1 MLLRRAGTSNRSRR
15 EVRTRGEVGDSDTTR
30 AAVLGRLSPGRIPG
44 ATTVSAPGADCR
56 IGEGDSGPGDVVGLG
71 ARRETL

>member
-1 MLLRRAGTSNRSRR
+1 M
-15 EVRTRGEVGDSDTTR
+15 GDSDTTR
-30 AAVLGRLSPGRIPG
+30 AAVLGRLSPGRIHG

>member
-1 MLLRRAGTSNRSRR
+1 MA
-15 EVRTRGEVGDSDTTR
+15 DSDTTR
-30 AAVLGRLSPGRIPG
+30 AAVQGRLSPGRIPG
-44 ATTVSAPGADCR
+44 ATAVSAPGAVCL

>member
-1 MLLRRAGTSNRSRR
+1 MRLGRG
-15 EVRTRGEVGDSDTTR
+15 GEVGDSDTTT

-44 ATTVSAPGADCR
+44 ATTVSAPRADCR
-56 IGEGDSGPGDVVGLG
+56 IGEVDSGPDDVVGLG